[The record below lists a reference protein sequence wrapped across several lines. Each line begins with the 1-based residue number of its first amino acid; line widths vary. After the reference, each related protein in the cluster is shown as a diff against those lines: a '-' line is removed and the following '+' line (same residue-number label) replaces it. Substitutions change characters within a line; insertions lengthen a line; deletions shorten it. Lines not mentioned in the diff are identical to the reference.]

1 MKQFIGEVI
10 AELNKI
16 EWPSFEE
23 FVGSTIVTLL
33 LVVFFALFIG
43 GVDKALSFAARYIF
57 SQV

>member
-1 MKQFIGEVI
+1 MKQFISEVVN
-10 AELNKI
+10 ELHKI

-33 LVVFFALFIG
+33 LVVFFAVFIG
-43 GVDKALSFAARYIF
+43 GVDKVLSFAARYIF